1 MTVEVNIALCTNKY
15 CTLNIYIVPVCQNRH
30 FEPCLLL
37 DPSHRECSNDM
48 KTIKN
53 ICFLLGEENSQNN
66 LVW

>member
-1 MTVEVNIALCTNKY
+1 MPVGVNVAMHTNKY

-30 FEPCLLL
+30 F
-37 DPSHRECSNDM
+37 DPSHRGCSNGM